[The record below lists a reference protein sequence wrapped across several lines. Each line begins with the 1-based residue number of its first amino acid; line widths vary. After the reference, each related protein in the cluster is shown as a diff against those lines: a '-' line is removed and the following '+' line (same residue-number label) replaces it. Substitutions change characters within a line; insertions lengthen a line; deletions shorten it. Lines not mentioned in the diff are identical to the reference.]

1 MDLKRFMADG
11 EYPITEGRC
20 DIYDAL
26 CMMGDYAGRA
36 GETTAVMQY
45 MYQRY
50 ITAGVDDEISESL
63 SGIAMVEMTHHEL
76 LGKAIVACG
85 GTPYL
90 GTTREFWTGRCVNYT
105 KDLKTLLADDILAE
119 KTAIEGYR
127 KTIVCLQNDSLKRL
141 ISRIIEDEQVHIK
154 ILENLL
160 EGLLHPDK
168 N

>member
-1 MDLKRFMADG
+1 M
-11 EYPITEGRC
+11 
-20 DIYDAL
+20 
-26 CMMGDYAGRA
+26 
-36 GETTAVMQY
+36 
-45 MYQRY
+45 
-50 ITAGVDDEISESL
+50 
-63 SGIAMVEMTHHEL
+63 HHEL

-105 KDLKTLLADDILAE
+105 KDLKTFLADDILTE

-154 ILENLL
+154 LLENLL